1 MIVCA
6 AVQWTNSYTGFKIT
20 IGCIRHADGLAQL
33 NVIRDL
39 GQDLGQIV
47 TKDDIEQGFLDHNG
61 KFYSREAA
69 YTIAKN
75 CGQLSATTLA
85 NKHGSQ
91 ELFSEDLY

>member
-6 AVQWTNSYTGFKIT
+6 AVQWIDPINELEMT

-33 NVIRDL
+33 NTLHEL
-39 GQDLGQIV
+39 GQFIDKIDV
-47 TKDDIEQGFLDHNG
+47 EQGFLDHNG
-61 KFYSREAA
+61 KFYSRTAA
-69 YTIAKN
+69 YTIAKQ

>member
-6 AVQWTNSYTGFKIT
+6 AVQWIDLINELEMT

-33 NVIRDL
+33 EVVREIGQVIDKI
-39 GQDLGQIV
+39 DV
-47 TKDDIEQGFLDHNG
+47 EQGFLDHNG
-61 KFYSREAA
+61 KFYSRTAA
-69 YTIAKN
+69 YTIAKQ

>member
-6 AVQWTNSYTGFKIT
+6 AVKWTNPYTGREMT
-20 IGCIRHADGLAQL
+20 IGCIRHPDGLAQL
-33 NVIRDL
+33 NTLRNIGIAIDK
-39 GQDLGQIV
+39 
-47 TKDDIEQGFLDHNG
+47 KDVHQGFLSHDG

-69 YTIAKN
+69 YIIAKY

>member
-6 AVQWTNSYTGFKIT
+6 AVQWIDPINELEMT

-33 NVIRDL
+33 NTLREL
-39 GQDLGQIV
+39 GQFIDKIDV
-47 TKDDIEQGFLDHNG
+47 EQGFLDHNG
-61 KFYSREAA
+61 KFYSRTAA
-69 YTIAKN
+69 YTIAKQ
-75 CGQLSATTLA
+75 CGQLSTTTLA

>member
-6 AVQWTNSYTGFKIT
+6 AVQWTNPYTGLELT

-33 NVIRDL
+33 NTLREL
-39 GQDLGQIV
+39 GQFIDKIDV
-47 TKDDIEQGFLDHNG
+47 EQGFLDHNG
-61 KFYSREAA
+61 KFYSRTAA
-69 YTIAKN
+69 YTIAKQ

-85 NKHGSQ
+85 NKHGRQ

>member
-6 AVQWTNSYTGFKIT
+6 AVQWTNPYTGLELT

-33 NVIRDL
+33 EVVREIGQVIDKI
-39 GQDLGQIV
+39 DV
-47 TKDDIEQGFLDHNG
+47 EQGFLDHDG
-61 KFYSREAA
+61 KFYSREEA

>member
-1 MIVCA
+1 MIICA
-6 AVQWTNSYTGFKIT
+6 AVQWIDPINELEMT

-33 NVIRDL
+33 EVVREIGQVINKED
-39 GQDLGQIV
+39 V
-47 TKDDIEQGFLDHNG
+47 EQGFLDHNG
-61 KFYSREAA
+61 KFYSRTAA
-69 YTIAKN
+69 YTIAKQ

>member
-6 AVQWTNSYTGFKIT
+6 AVQWTNPINGLELT

-33 NVIRDL
+33 EVVREIGQVINKID
-39 GQDLGQIV
+39 V
-47 TKDDIEQGFLDHNG
+47 EQGFLDHNG
-61 KFYSREAA
+61 KFYSRTAA
-69 YTIAKN
+69 YTIAKQ

>member
-6 AVQWTNSYTGFKIT
+6 AVQWINPINELEMT
-20 IGCIRHADGLAQL
+20 IGCIRHTDGLAQL
-33 NVIRDL
+33 NTLREL
-39 GQDLGQIV
+39 GQVVNKIDV
-47 TKDDIEQGFLDHNG
+47 EQGFLDHNG
-61 KFYSREAA
+61 KFYSRTAA
-69 YTIAKN
+69 YTIAKQ

>member
-6 AVQWTNSYTGFKIT
+6 AVQWIDPINELEMT

-33 NVIRDL
+33 NTLREL
-39 GQDLGQIV
+39 GWVVNKEDV
-47 TKDDIEQGFLDHNG
+47 EQGFLDHDG
-61 KFYSREAA
+61 KFYSRTAA
-69 YTIAKN
+69 YTIAKQ

>member
-6 AVQWTNSYTGFKIT
+6 AVQWINPINGLEMT

-33 NVIRDL
+33 EVIREI
-39 GQDLGQIV
+39 GQVIDKIDV
-47 TKDDIEQGFLDHNG
+47 EQGFLDHNG
-61 KFYSREAA
+61 KFYSRTAA
-69 YTIAKN
+69 YTIAKQ

>member
-6 AVQWTNSYTGFKIT
+6 AVKWTNPYTGLEMT

-33 NVIRDL
+33 EVVREIGQVIDKI
-39 GQDLGQIV
+39 DV
-47 TKDDIEQGFLDHNG
+47 EQGFLDHNG
-61 KFYSREAA
+61 KFYSRTAA
-69 YTIAKN
+69 YTIAKQ